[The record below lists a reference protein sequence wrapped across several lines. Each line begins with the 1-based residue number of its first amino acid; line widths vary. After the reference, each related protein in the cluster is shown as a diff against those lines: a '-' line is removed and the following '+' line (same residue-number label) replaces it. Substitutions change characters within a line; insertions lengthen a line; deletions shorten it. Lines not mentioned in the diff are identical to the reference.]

1 MKFLVL
7 TVRKHTKERLNVKTI
22 KLNNGIEMPMMG
34 FGVFQI
40 PEDQTKEVV
49 TEALNDGYRLIDTAA
64 GYLNEEAVGE
74 AINSS
79 SVDRDQIFLTTK
91 LWVQDFGEEKAAQA
105 IDGALKRLNQDYIDL
120 LLLHQPM
127 GDYYGAWRAME
138 KAVKAGK
145 LKSIGVAN
153 FQSFQVQDLMMH
165 NEIKPAVNQIEIN
178 PLNPENDNVKWLKNN
193 EIVPEAWGPLAQ
205 AQAGIFANP
214 VLQKIAETHG
224 ATTGQVMLAWNIQRG
239 VVVIPKSVHA
249 DRIKENFAALDLE
262 LADDEMKA
270 IAGLDQGTS
279 YFNGLLTP
287 ATVKTL
293 GAMKFDYQN

>member
-1 MKFLVL
+1 M
-7 TVRKHTKERLNVKTI
+7 KTI

-34 FGVFQI
+34 YGVFQI

-79 SVDRDQIFLTTK
+79 SVAREQIFLTTK
-91 LWVQDFGEEKAAQA
+91 LWVQDFGEEKAAKA

-138 KAVKAGK
+138 AAVKAGK
-145 LKSIGVAN
+145 VNSIGVAN
-153 FQSFQVQDLMMH
+153 FQSFQVQDLMMY
-165 NEIKPAVNQIEIN
+165 NEIKPVVNQIEIN
-178 PLNPENDNVKWLKNN
+178 PLNPENENVKWLEDNG
-193 EIVPEAWGPLAQ
+193 IVPEAWGPLAQ
-205 AQAGIFANP
+205 AQAGIFTNP
-214 VLQKIAETHG
+214 VLQKIAEAHN

-249 DRIKENFAALDLE
+249 DRIKENFAALDVE
-262 LADDEMKA
+262 LSGDEMKA
-270 IAGLDQGTS
+270 IDGLAQGTS
-279 YFNGLLTP
+279 YFSGLLTP

-293 GAMKFDYQN
+293 GNLKFDYKN